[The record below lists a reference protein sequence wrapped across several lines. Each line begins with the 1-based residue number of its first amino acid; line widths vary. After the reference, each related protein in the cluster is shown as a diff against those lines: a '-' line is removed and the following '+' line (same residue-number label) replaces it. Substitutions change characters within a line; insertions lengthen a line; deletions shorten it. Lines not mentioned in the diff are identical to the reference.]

1 MHIDLTE
8 QRGKKGNEES
18 KYKILFL
25 FNSENKAWQYK
36 DTFLG
41 IFFLPALE
49 VTHVLRKRQ
58 FIVYI

>member
-25 FNSENKAWQYK
+25 FNSENKAWQCK

-41 IFFLPALE
+41 VFFSPWP
-49 VTHVLRKRQ
+49 
-58 FIVYI
+58 